1 MSIAL
6 EIRPVPISMKIRPK
20 VQIWPFFGGL
30 IAWVV
35 PEVDDGLRVCTH
47 VINLSPSVARI
58 LNWRADLKRQ
68 LFLFLI

>member
-1 MSIAL
+1 
-6 EIRPVPISMKIRPK
+6 MKIRPK
-20 VQIWPFFGGL
+20 ARIWPLFGGL

-35 PEVDDGLRVCTH
+35 PEVDDGPRVRTH
-47 VINLSPSVARI
+47 VVNLSPSAVQI